1 MLMVDDDIQ
10 MQLDVILDR
19 FAQSGK
25 QEKFKIFAQN
35 FLKWP
40 NQPEIAKK
48 WPKTTDKLY
57 RRSIQR
63 KNAEV
68 HQKSN

>member
-25 QEKFKIFAQN
+25 QEKFKKFDRN
-35 FLKWP
+35 C
-40 NQPEIAKK
+40 
-48 WPKTTDKLY
+48 
-57 RRSIQR
+57 
-63 KNAEV
+63 
-68 HQKSN
+68 